1 LTQILDNFDARSTE
15 RLKSIFGWIAYAKR
29 PLTVTEFQSAL
40 AFSCGDL
47 NITEAVPSYLFSM
60 CAPLI
65 EERTDSTFS
74 FIHVSVK
81 E

>member
-1 LTQILDNFDARSTE
+1 MDNFDARSTQ
-15 RLKSIFGWIAYAKR
+15 RLKSILGWVAYAKR
-29 PLTVTEFQSAL
+29 PMREFELQSAL
-40 AFSCGDL
+40 AFGNG
-47 NITEAVPSYLFSM
+47 NIDVAEVAPSHLFGM

-65 EERTDSTFS
+65 EKRGDSTYS

>member
-1 LTQILDNFDARSTE
+1 MGNFDARSTE

-29 PLTVTEFQSAL
+29 PLTITEFQSAL
-40 AFSCGDL
+40 AFSYGDF
-47 NITEAVPSYLFSM
+47 NVAEIVPSYLFDM

-65 EERTDSTFS
+65 EERRDSTFS